1 MPVSHLVLLV
11 EEPSM
16 EAFLRALL
24 PRLLPAGR
32 TFEVHAF
39 QGKPDLLGKLE
50 ARLRGYAGWLPV
62 DWRWSSS
69 TRTTRTAVR

>member
-1 MPVSHLVLLV
+1 MRASHLELLV

-24 PRLLPAGR
+24 PRLLPQGR

-39 QGKPDLLGKLE
+39 QGKGDLMDKLE
-50 ARLRGYAGWLPV
+50 TRLRGCAPE
-62 DWRWSSS
+62 
-69 TRTTRTAVR
+69 AVRASLGKS

>member
-1 MPVSHLVLLV
+1 MNARHLELLV

-24 PRLLPAGR
+24 PRVLPAGR

-39 QGKPDLLGKLE
+39 QGKDDLLAKL
-50 ARLRGYAGWLPV
+50 
-62 DWRWSSS
+62 
-69 TRTTRTAVR
+69 